1 MTNSQKMTKDRYI
14 SATAR
19 NVFSRMRK
27 LLFHA
32 MLATLGVSSL
42 VIGVQKAGLAASS
55 NVIFQPD
62 SEFSTLSGES
72 LRGIDN
78 RNSAKDNLAT
88 LPETEPPTEREPIV
102 LGRETEVSLVQV
114 PESLLDLINRVDFNT
129 GGSSLDSDQL
139 VKIRYRMDLS

>member
-1 MTNSQKMTKDRYI
+1 MTNNQKMTKDRYV

-19 NVFSRMRK
+19 TVLSRMKK

-32 MLATLGVSSL
+32 MVATLGVSSL
-42 VIGVQKAGLAASS
+42 VTGVQKAGLAANS

-62 SEFSTLSGES
+62 GDFNTLSGES

-78 RNSAKDNLAT
+78 RNSAKDYLAT
-88 LPETEPPTEREPIV
+88 FPETKPPTEREPIV
-102 LGRETEVSLVQV
+102 LGRETEVSVVQV
-114 PESLLDLINRVDFNT
+114 PEGILDLINRVDFNT

>member
-1 MTNSQKMTKDRYI
+1 MLNSQKMTKDRYV

-19 NVFSRMRK
+19 TVLSRMRK
-27 LLFHA
+27 FLFHA

-42 VIGVQKAGLAASS
+42 VTGVQKAGLAANS

-62 SEFSTLSGES
+62 SDFSTLSGES

-78 RNSAKDNLAT
+78 RNSAKDYLAT
-88 LPETEPPTEREPIV
+88 FPETEPTTEREPIV
-102 LGRETEVSLVQV
+102 LGRETEVSVVQV
-114 PESLLDLINRVDFNT
+114 PESILDLINRVDFNT

>member
-1 MTNSQKMTKDRYI
+1 MTNSQKMTKDRYV
-14 SATAR
+14 SASAR

-27 LLFHA
+27 LMFHA

-42 VIGVQKAGLAASS
+42 VTGVQKPGLAANS
-55 NVIFQPD
+55 NVIFQSNGD
-62 SEFSTLSGES
+62 FSTLSGES

-78 RNSAKDNLAT
+78 RNSAKDYLAT
-88 LPETEPPTEREPIV
+88 FPDTRPQPEQEPIV

-114 PESLLDLINRVDFNT
+114 PASLLNLINRVDFNT

-139 VKIRYRMDLS
+139 VKIRYRMNLS

>member
-1 MTNSQKMTKDRYI
+1 MTNHQKMIEDSYV

-19 NVFSRMRK
+19 TVFSRMRK

-42 VIGVQKAGLAASS
+42 VAGVQKAGLAANS

-62 SEFSTLSGES
+62 GGFSTLSGES
-72 LRGIDN
+72 LQGIDN
-78 RNSAKDNLAT
+78 RNSEKDYLAIFS
-88 LPETEPPTEREPIV
+88 ETKPPTEREPIV
-102 LGRETEVSLVQV
+102 LGRETEVSVVQV
-114 PESLLDLINRVDFNT
+114 PETLLDLIDRVDFNT